1 MLSHF
6 ISNFMVSGPCC
17 SQNNVS
23 GCWYWFLLGE
33 ERKREDGRFCQVILS
48 AATTWLIRSACGSKC
63 WMKWYLL
70 RRSTYT
76 EAECVC
82 VPPRWQLQ
90 TLIKTQIIADARR
103 WRWLTAQGAWDWI
116 SAWHLFLDS
125 SKKKG
130 KKKASDSLRYLCSAV
145 VCLVAIFAHAHGE
158 PYQIFRNLI
167 PCSYSMS
174 QWNVPTTEL
183 SLAPCVIMHMHKDE
197 AKGAVCCWKQGEM
210 ALLMKG
216 KRANWQ

>member
-6 ISNFMVSGPCC
+6 ISNFMVSGLCC

-23 GCWYWFLLGE
+23 GCWYWFLLGV
-33 ERKREDGRFCQVILS
+33 ERKREEGRFCQVILS
-48 AATTWLIRSACGSKC
+48 GETTWLIRSACGSKC

-70 RRSTYT
+70 RRSTYA
-76 EAECVC
+76 EVECVC
-82 VPPRWQLQ
+82 ASPRWRPH

-130 KKKASDSLRYLCSAV
+130 KKIYKSFRYSQISVQCSGLSRGSLCTCTQGAIPNFSGMW
-145 VCLVAIFAHAHGE
+145 CLWA
-158 PYQIFRNLI
+158 
-167 PCSYSMS
+167 M
-174 QWNVPTTEL
+174 
-183 SLAPCVIMHMHKDE
+183 
-197 AKGAVCCWKQGEM
+197 
-210 ALLMKG
+210 
-216 KRANWQ
+216 